1 MTIRVALI
9 LLSLL
14 FVLTAAPAQ
23 QRTQITSNT
32 EQTPKKYLKDSVYKL
47 KDKISFE
54 DKAYLTVA
62 LTTPDE
68 WMTQSMQPKG
78 KLLRLDATFSGDYT
92 LQFGQKT
99 TENSDITNSVAAEF
113 RRFSE
118 TSDFPSNLSY
128 RTWRSHSEG
137 RTYVEFTLK

>member
-14 FVLTAAPAQ
+14 FVLTATPAQ
-23 QRTQITSNT
+23 QPTQRTSNT
-32 EQTPKKYLKDSVYKL
+32 EQAPKKYLKDSVYKL
-47 KDKISFE
+47 KDKISFD

-99 TENSDITNSVAAEF
+99 TENSDITLAVGEKKLIPKIAA
-113 RRFSE
+113 RH
-118 TSDFPSNLSY
+118 P
-128 RTWRSHSEG
+128 RTG
-137 RTYVEFTLK
+137 QMGFAPGGYT